1 LRRRALV
8 SRPKP
13 RKSHLLRNAVIVAAA
28 VFFSVGAVVATPPI
42 LFFNVTVSGTASVA
56 RAGAAPSAVTFVDEN
71 GIPYAAAVG
80 PDGSYSISLQNGHTY
95 SVYVG
100 YSLENSAAGANCSAG
115 TLELN
120 TLGWSQ
126 TLNPSC

>member
-1 LRRRALV
+1 M
-8 SRPKP
+8 SSPKP
-13 RKSHLLRNAVIVAAA
+13 KKSHVLRNVIIVAAA

-42 LFFNVTVSGTASVA
+42 FFFNVTVSGTASVA
-56 RAGAAPSAVTFVDEN
+56 KAGASPTSVTFVDEN

-80 PDGSYSISLQNGHTY
+80 EAGSYSISLQNGHTY

-100 YSLENSAAGANCSAG
+100 YALGNNAAGANCSSG
-115 TLELN
+115 SLELN

-126 TLNPSC
+126 ALDPSC